1 MPYVTNE
8 GIRIHYEV
16 DGDGPPL
23 VLQHGFTQKV
33 KSWEMA
39 GYVDALKP
47 LYRLIRVDARGH
59 GDSDKLHDPA
69 AYTLSRHVSDIVA
82 VLDVLNLRTAH
93 FWGYS
98 MGGWIGFGMA
108 KYAPQRVDALMI
120 GGAQPYER
128 TLRVSRPDGSDPQA
142 FLKDLFGR
150 LGVNPLDALPPER
163 RAELLAND
171 FLALAA
177 AQQDRPSLE
186 DILPTLKM
194 PSFLYVGE
202 ADGIF
207 PQVKACVKQMT
218 NVTFVSFPGFDHADA
233 FYRADAVLT
242 PITEFLQAQQERMKA
257 VV

>member
-8 GIRIHYEV
+8 GIRIHYEI

-47 LYRLIRVDARGH
+47 HYRLIRVDARGH
-59 GDSDKLHDPA
+59 GDSDKPHDPT
-69 AYTLSRHVSDIVA
+69 AYTLYRHVNDVVA

-108 KYAPQRVDALMI
+108 KYAPRRVDALMI

-150 LGVNPLDALPPER
+150 LGVTLSMRYRQRDARSCWPTTFWPWR
-163 RAELLAND
+163 RLNRIG
-171 FLALAA
+171 
-177 AQQDRPSLE
+177 RPSR
-186 DILPTLKM
+186 T
-194 PSFLYVGE
+194 S
-202 ADGIF
+202 
-207 PQVKACVKQMT
+207 
-218 NVTFVSFPGFDHADA
+218 S
-233 FYRADAVLT
+233 R
-242 PITEFLQAQQERMKA
+242 R
-257 VV
+257 